1 MAKQPSARDK
11 NEQKVLDQIGGRG
24 EAVPAPAAG
33 NKKASAKPA
42 ARIGWMGIT
51 GGVLWAA
58 CFGGA
63 GLIAWLVFA
72 NGG

>member
-11 NEQKVLDQIGGRG
+11 NEQEVLDHIGGRG
-24 EAVPAPAAG
+24 EPAPASAAG
-33 NKKASAKPA
+33 NKKASAKA

-51 GGVLWAA
+51 GSILWAA

-63 GLIAWLVFA
+63 GLVAWLVFA